1 MKMINKSNSNL
12 IIQIGVY
19 PYHLLSGKK
28 TDHPKPFKTQKVP
41 FLNMEKRPGK
51 NVQIFSVNHHVL
63 FSIKD
68 LNSGGL

>member
-1 MKMINKSNSNL
+1 MRNMSNSNL

-19 PYHLLSGKK
+19 PYHLQSGKK

-51 NVQIFSVNHHVL
+51 SVQIFSVNHRVS

-68 LNSGGL
+68 PNSGGL